1 MKMIFAIVRKEDEG
15 FVIERLNKEK
25 ISVTKLS
32 STGGFLRKGNA
43 TLMIGTEDDKVDFV
57 INVIREECSRRQE
70 VMINPSYSSGS
81 KGPVLGYTAPP
92 VSARS
97 GGSYCFCC
105 KCRAVFKAIEKN
117 ICRKPTDCQMHL
129 EKILMK

>member
-43 TLMIGTEDDKVDFV
+43 TLMIGTEDENVDTVLKV
-57 INVIREECSRRQE
+57 IKEECSRRKE
-70 VMINPSYSSGS
+70 VLINPTYSAGT
-81 KGPVLGYTAPP
+81 KGPVLGYAAPP
-92 VSARS
+92 GTIDV
-97 GGSYCFCC
+97 GG
-105 KCRAVFKAIEKN
+105 ATVFIVNVEQFVK
-117 ICRKPTDCQMHL
+117 L
-129 EKILMK
+129 

>member
-43 TLMIGTEDDKVDFV
+43 TLLIGTEDDKVEFV
-57 INVIREECSRRQE
+57 INVIKEECSRRQE

-92 VSARS
+92 VSVEV
-97 GGSYCFCC
+97 GG
-105 KCRAVFKAIEKN
+105 ATVFVVNVE
-117 ICRKPTDCQMHL
+117 
-129 EKILMK
+129 EFMKL

>member
-57 INVIREECSRRQE
+57 INVIKEECSRRQE
-70 VMINPSYSSGS
+70 VMINPSYSSCS
-81 KGPVLGYTAPP
+81 KGPVLGYAAPP
-92 VSARS
+92 VSVEV
-97 GGSYCFCC
+97 GG
-105 KCRAVFKAIEKN
+105 ATVFVVNVEQFLK
-117 ICRKPTDCQMHL
+117 L
-129 EKILMK
+129 

>member
-43 TLMIGTEDDKVDFV
+43 TLMIGTEAERQHNCGFFG
-57 INVIREECSRRQE
+57 IGCRIFGAAIGQRRAAQPTG
-70 VMINPSYSSGS
+70 N
-81 KGPVLGYTAPP
+81 LAAGYLRTKKYPQVYRHGA
-92 VSARS
+92 
-97 GGSYCFCC
+97 
-105 KCRAVFKAIEKN
+105 E
-117 ICRKPTDCQMHL
+117 
-129 EKILMK
+129 

>member
-81 KGPVLGYTAPP
+81 KGPVLGYPAPP
-92 VSARS
+92 VSVEV
-97 GGSYCFCC
+97 GG
-105 KCRAVFKAIEKN
+105 ATVFVVNVEQFLK
-117 ICRKPTDCQMHL
+117 L
-129 EKILMK
+129 

>member
-43 TLMIGTEDDKVDFV
+43 TLMIGTEDEKVDTV
-57 INVIREECSRRQE
+57 LNIIKEECSRRKE
-70 VMINPSYSSGS
+70 VMITP
-81 KGPVLGYTAPP
+81 A
-92 VSARS
+92 
-97 GGSYCFCC
+97 C
-105 KCRAVFKAIEKN
+105 
-117 ICRKPTDCQMHL
+117 
-129 EKILMK
+129 ILQVPKDRCLDMQRLLLPLT

>member
-43 TLMIGTEDDKVDFV
+43 TLMIGTEDDKVEFV
-57 INVIREECSRRQE
+57 INVIKE
-70 VMINPSYSSGS
+70 VP
-81 KGPVLGYTAPP
+81 
-92 VSARS
+92 
-97 GGSYCFCC
+97 
-105 KCRAVFKAIEKN
+105 ED
-117 ICRKPTDCQMHL
+117 RKL
-129 EKILMK
+129 

>member
-43 TLMIGTEDDKVDFV
+43 TLMIGTEDERCV
-57 INVIREECSRRQE
+57 
-70 VMINPSYSSGS
+70 
-81 KGPVLGYTAPP
+81 
-92 VSARS
+92 
-97 GGSYCFCC
+97 
-105 KCRAVFKAIEKN
+105 
-117 ICRKPTDCQMHL
+117 
-129 EKILMK
+129 

>member
-43 TLMIGTEDDKVDFV
+43 TLMIGTEDEQVDTV
-57 INVIREECSRRQE
+57 LQIIKEECSRRQE
-70 VMINPSYSSGS
+70 VMMKRSCYGICSSAG
-81 KGPVLGYTAPP
+81 
-92 VSARS
+92 
-97 GGSYCFCC
+97 
-105 KCRAVFKAIEKN
+105 N
-117 ICRKPTDCQMHL
+117 H
-129 EKILMK
+129 

>member
-70 VMINPSYSSGS
+70 VMINPSYS
-81 KGPVLGYTAPP
+81 
-92 VSARS
+92 
-97 GGSYCFCC
+97 
-105 KCRAVFKAIEKN
+105 
-117 ICRKPTDCQMHL
+117 
-129 EKILMK
+129 

>member
-57 INVIREECSRRQE
+57 INVIKEECSRRQE

-92 VSARS
+92 VSVEVWGAT
-97 GGSYCFCC
+97 
-105 KCRAVFKAIEKN
+105 VFVVNVEQFLK
-117 ICRKPTDCQMHL
+117 L
-129 EKILMK
+129 